1 MRKPGYTMLGWIVW
15 QLGRRVARRKLE
27 ENRVRLGAAGTAAL
41 AVAAG
46 IVLARARTDGGK

>member
-1 MRKPGYTMLGWIVW
+1 MRNPGYTMLGWIVW

-27 ENRVRLGAAGTAAL
+27 ENRVRLGAAGAAAL

-46 IVLARARTDGGK
+46 IVLARARTDGAK

>member
-1 MRKPGYTMLGWIVW
+1 MSKPGYTMLGWIVW

-27 ENRVRLGAAGTAAL
+27 ENRVRLRAAGAAAL

>member
-27 ENRVRLGAAGTAAL
+27 ENRVRLRAAGAAAL